1 MVEEM
6 RKLWLALILLSL
18 CVFTQ
23 AIIVETGS
31 LNNFLTGHEPAC
43 AYDNWI
49 SHLAEGIAIPNY
61 NLYAP
66 YDRQTNGFGDFSLPT
81 ASDLVYWNDMLSLF
95 FAGDYNG
102 AQSILNNNNCPYQI
116 VEFHDTDTGK
126 TLYILREIP
135 NMQYY
140 DDNGTEDPY
149 DDEAGA
155 FVYGWG
161 IFIYYPE
168 GTKPIIVTVPH
179 PCDDFPTPRMGLQ
192 AFNVWDAQYLMINGA
207 GREVRWTNQGTYTN
221 SKSLSDAIRNPTHP
235 FNYVY
240 KKAADYLRDTFHCRE
255 WSCQI
260 HSYDWNRH
268 QGYANCQIS
277 AGNPRPC
284 PNLPIRDLSPLKNDL
299 INHGHHLMIPSNT
312 VGIHNDVY
320 LNDFYAVNYSIHD
333 FIFTDGVH
341 TYPVNNQI
349 DLPAY
354 SENQQMLY
362 SQAGTTD
369 YDVFE
374 PFFHI
379 EMDELPNSYRESL
392 HNYYWF
398 YGWNELLGK
407 WDMDNLFTHFLEY
420 YDRWIYDIEPVLEAM
435 FQMDDGQPPVAPS
448 NLAVFNQSLNSVT
461 LTWTK
466 GSAFDFDS
474 YEIYYATEH
483 IDESNYQI
491 FDRNNNAFLASP
503 DCERIEVTGLNN
515 SYNYYFKI
523 RARDKNQNYSGL
535 SNEVTTSLAPVT
547 ISSFSAFGLDST
559 VRLYWQIGAQQNNQ
573 GFKIYRK
580 VENGEYVLVDSWLT
594 NPALSNPSAYS
605 FEWWDN
611 DVMNRTRYTYKISST
626 NIYNVEFFYNIPAIA
641 EPRAIHTIT
650 ISNSSGTLTDQIY
663 FSANPF
669 ATDGFDNYWDVTKST
684 PTSNYVWNAFW
695 EQYWGTNGT
704 HLSREIKGDYDL
716 DNELKTWVMRT
727 RSDQINQTLTI
738 SVSDNFDRAEKLYLY
753 DGGNGTYH
761 NLLSGPYQYLN
772 SNSSIRTMTLFWGN
786 MQPKVLITSMAN
798 KIYQGGTTINF
809 SWNYQYPFLVDHLE
823 LSIINDSGSILLSPS
838 ILNNQFSF
846 TWTVPNDVTEMQD
859 CCFVVDAV
867 AIDGVRTRF
876 WSDYHFSLVPQ
887 MILSYN
893 EPGLKMRSNP
903 WLNSGLSFNQVFGES
918 QAYELSAEGLWIPT
932 EDYDFGKAYCVFSDE
947 VSFYSGTF
955 PIQSNEYSL
964 NLVPGWNF
972 IPNPHLCAYDLEDL
986 SFLMRGE
993 LFNFSEV
1000 LAQNLISH
1008 AVYVYR
1014 NGIYEPVTRIEP
1026 WEAFFIRYDGT
1037 EDLQPIIRFYPF
1049 FNGPSISPSE
1059 PGFKLKVVM
1068 NEGAPNSIEL
1078 GLHKNATDDYDF
1090 KYDLLKPFPLPYL
1103 ETNSL
1108 WINLPNADSTDSWD
1122 LYSEYK
1128 AEFTQP
1134 KEQKFWNIRLDAVS
1148 LEPITFHF
1156 EVQGTTPSWQIMM
1169 MLDDV
1174 SYIVGTSDNFIWTPP
1189 VPGIYEGYIRV
1200 SNYQVGIDDFVQS
1213 PIKGLKIYPN
1223 PFNPEVNISFSTAS
1237 NNNVKINIYNIRG
1250 QKITTLYD
1258 GKLSAGQHTFHWN
1271 GKDSNG
1277 RSAASGIYLLRV
1289 ESGNEHHTLKMILM
1303 K

>member
-1 MVEEM
+1 M

-23 AIIVETGS
+23 AIIVETAS

-66 YDRQTNGFGDFSLPT
+66 YDRQTNGFGDFLLPT
-81 ASDLVYWNDMLSLF
+81 ASDLVYWNDMLALF
-95 FAGDYNG
+95 FVGDYNG

-140 DDNGTEDPY
+140 DDNGTEDLY

-168 GTKPIIVTVPH
+168 GSKPIIVTVPH

-312 VGIHNDVY
+312 VGIHKDTY
-320 LNDFYAVNYSIHD
+320 LNDFYGVNYSIHD

-474 YEIYYATEH
+474 YEIYYA
-483 IDESNYQI
+483 
-491 FDRNNNAFLASP
+491 
-503 DCERIEVTGLNN
+503 
-515 SYNYYFKI
+515 
-523 RARDKNQNYSGL
+523 
-535 SNEVTTSLAPVT
+535 
-547 ISSFSAFGLDST
+547 
-559 VRLYWQIGAQQNNQ
+559 
-573 GFKIYRK
+573 
-580 VENGEYVLVDSWLT
+580 
-594 NPALSNPSAYS
+594 
-605 FEWWDN
+605 
-611 DVMNRTRYTYKISST
+611 
-626 NIYNVEFFYNIPAIA
+626 
-641 EPRAIHTIT
+641 
-650 ISNSSGTLTDQIY
+650 
-663 FSANPF
+663 
-669 ATDGFDNYWDVTKST
+669 
-684 PTSNYVWNAFW
+684 
-695 EQYWGTNGT
+695 
-704 HLSREIKGDYDL
+704 
-716 DNELKTWVMRT
+716 
-727 RSDQINQTLTI
+727 
-738 SVSDNFDRAEKLYLY
+738 
-753 DGGNGTYH
+753 
-761 NLLSGPYQYLN
+761 
-772 SNSSIRTMTLFWGN
+772 
-786 MQPKVLITSMAN
+786 
-798 KIYQGGTTINF
+798 
-809 SWNYQYPFLVDHLE
+809 
-823 LSIINDSGSILLSPS
+823 
-838 ILNNQFSF
+838 
-846 TWTVPNDVTEMQD
+846 
-859 CCFVVDAV
+859 
-867 AIDGVRTRF
+867 
-876 WSDYHFSLVPQ
+876 
-887 MILSYN
+887 
-893 EPGLKMRSNP
+893 
-903 WLNSGLSFNQVFGES
+903 
-918 QAYELSAEGLWIPT
+918 
-932 EDYDFGKAYCVFSDE
+932 
-947 VSFYSGTF
+947 
-955 PIQSNEYSL
+955 
-964 NLVPGWNF
+964 
-972 IPNPHLCAYDLEDL
+972 
-986 SFLMRGE
+986 
-993 LFNFSEV
+993 
-1000 LAQNLISH
+1000 
-1008 AVYVYR
+1008 
-1014 NGIYEPVTRIEP
+1014 
-1026 WEAFFIRYDGT
+1026 
-1037 EDLQPIIRFYPF
+1037 
-1049 FNGPSISPSE
+1049 
-1059 PGFKLKVVM
+1059 
-1068 NEGAPNSIEL
+1068 
-1078 GLHKNATDDYDF
+1078 
-1090 KYDLLKPFPLPYL
+1090 
-1103 ETNSL
+1103 
-1108 WINLPNADSTDSWD
+1108 
-1122 LYSEYK
+1122 
-1128 AEFTQP
+1128 
-1134 KEQKFWNIRLDAVS
+1134 
-1148 LEPITFHF
+1148 
-1156 EVQGTTPSWQIMM
+1156 
-1169 MLDDV
+1169 
-1174 SYIVGTSDNFIWTPP
+1174 
-1189 VPGIYEGYIRV
+1189 
-1200 SNYQVGIDDFVQS
+1200 
-1213 PIKGLKIYPN
+1213 
-1223 PFNPEVNISFSTAS
+1223 
-1237 NNNVKINIYNIRG
+1237 
-1250 QKITTLYD
+1250 
-1258 GKLSAGQHTFHWN
+1258 
-1271 GKDSNG
+1271 
-1277 RSAASGIYLLRV
+1277 
-1289 ESGNEHHTLKMILM
+1289 
-1303 K
+1303 

>member
-1 MVEEM
+1 
-6 RKLWLALILLSL
+6 
-18 CVFTQ
+18 
-23 AIIVETGS
+23 
-31 LNNFLTGHEPAC
+31 
-43 AYDNWI
+43 
-49 SHLAEGIAIPNY
+49 
-61 NLYAP
+61 
-66 YDRQTNGFGDFSLPT
+66 
-81 ASDLVYWNDMLSLF
+81 
-95 FAGDYNG
+95 
-102 AQSILNNNNCPYQI
+102 
-116 VEFHDTDTGK
+116 
-126 TLYILREIP
+126 
-135 NMQYY
+135 
-140 DDNGTEDPY
+140 
-149 DDEAGA
+149 
-155 FVYGWG
+155 
-161 IFIYYPE
+161 
-168 GTKPIIVTVPH
+168 
-179 PCDDFPTPRMGLQ
+179 
-192 AFNVWDAQYLMINGA
+192 
-207 GREVRWTNQGTYTN
+207 
-221 SKSLSDAIRNPTHP
+221 
-235 FNYVY
+235 
-240 KKAADYLRDTFHCRE
+240 
-255 WSCQI
+255 
-260 HSYDWNRH
+260 
-268 QGYANCQIS
+268 
-277 AGNPRPC
+277 
-284 PNLPIRDLSPLKNDL
+284 
-299 INHGHHLMIPSNT
+299 
-312 VGIHNDVY
+312 
-320 LNDFYAVNYSIHD
+320 
-333 FIFTDGVH
+333 
-341 TYPVNNQI
+341 
-349 DLPAY
+349 
-354 SENQQMLY
+354 
-362 SQAGTTD
+362 
-369 YDVFE
+369 
-374 PFFHI
+374 
-379 EMDELPNSYRESL
+379 
-392 HNYYWF
+392 
-398 YGWNELLGK
+398 
-407 WDMDNLFTHFLEY
+407 
-420 YDRWIYDIEPVLEAM
+420 
-435 FQMDDGQPPVAPS
+435 
-448 NLAVFNQSLNSVT
+448 
-461 LTWTK
+461 TWTK

-474 YEIYYATEH
+474 YEIYYAIEP
-483 IDESNYQI
+483 IGESNYQI

-523 RARDKNQNYSGL
+523 RARDKNQNYSSL
-535 SNEVTTSLAPVT
+535 SNEVSASLAPVT
-547 ISSFSAFGLDST
+547 VSSLSAFGLDST
-559 VRLYWQIGAQQNNQ
+559 VRLYWQISAQQNNQ

-611 DVMNRTRYTYKISST
+611 NVMNRTRYTYKISST
-626 NIYNVEFFYNIPAIA
+626 NVYNVEFFYNIPAIA

-650 ISNSSGTLTDQIY
+650 ISNSSGTLTDQIS

-918 QAYELSAEGLWIPT
+918 QAYELSPEGLWIPT

-972 IPNPHLCAYDLEDL
+972 IPNPHLCAYNLEDL

-1000 LAQNLISH
+1000 LAQNLISR

-1108 WINLPNADSTDSWD
+1108 WINLPNADSTDSW
-1122 LYSEYK
+1122 
-1128 AEFTQP
+1128 
-1134 KEQKFWNIRLDAVS
+1134 
-1148 LEPITFHF
+1148 
-1156 EVQGTTPSWQIMM
+1156 
-1169 MLDDV
+1169 
-1174 SYIVGTSDNFIWTPP
+1174 
-1189 VPGIYEGYIRV
+1189 
-1200 SNYQVGIDDFVQS
+1200 
-1213 PIKGLKIYPN
+1213 
-1223 PFNPEVNISFSTAS
+1223 
-1237 NNNVKINIYNIRG
+1237 
-1250 QKITTLYD
+1250 
-1258 GKLSAGQHTFHWN
+1258 
-1271 GKDSNG
+1271 
-1277 RSAASGIYLLRV
+1277 
-1289 ESGNEHHTLKMILM
+1289 
-1303 K
+1303 